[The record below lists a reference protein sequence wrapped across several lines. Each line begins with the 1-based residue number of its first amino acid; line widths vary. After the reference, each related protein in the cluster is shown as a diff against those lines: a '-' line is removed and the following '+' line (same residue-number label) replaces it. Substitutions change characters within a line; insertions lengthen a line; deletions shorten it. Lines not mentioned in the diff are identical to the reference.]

1 MRGRRDVGKPGR
13 PGPPT
18 FAPPAG
24 PAVPINPP
32 DAAGCAGRRGFAGRE
47 GGMGLV
53 RVARLALLL
62 GAAVAVV
69 GCGRNCVPAELAK
82 SKNLVDLSQPPDAH
96 APVPRGAERG
106 LADVLRDRD
115 G

>member
-24 PAVPINPP
+24 PAVPISPP

-47 GGMGLV
+47 GGMGLF

-62 GAAVAVV
+62 GAAAAVV
-69 GCGRNCVPAELAK
+69 GCGRNCVPEELARPR
-82 SKNLVDLSQPPDAH
+82 NLIDLSQPPDAH
-96 APVPRGAERG
+96 APVELDADRKLAEE
-106 LADVLRDRD
+106 
-115 G
+115 